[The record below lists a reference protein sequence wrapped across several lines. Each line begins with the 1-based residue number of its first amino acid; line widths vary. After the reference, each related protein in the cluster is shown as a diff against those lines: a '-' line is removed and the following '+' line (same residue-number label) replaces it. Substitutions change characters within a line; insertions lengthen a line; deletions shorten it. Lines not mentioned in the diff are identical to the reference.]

1 MMRGVAA
8 SILTLCLRALA
19 QEPVCAIGGTV
30 VDGATNKPVAR
41 ARVIA
46 EVQGSYSF
54 VTLTDAGGN
63 FCFEHLTPAA
73 YHVLVQKPGYTE
85 TRNAGTLAVEEGAA
99 IKPLAIRLTPYAGL
113 AGVVLDEDGS
123 ALAGVEVTVWQRV
136 RHNNPGMPDSVESV
150 ETDGL
155 GAFRFSELDPGT
167 YYLSAKRPDDL
178 EVIAVSPFRDSNGQV
193 QREKE
198 VETFYSGSFTYAG
211 ATPVQVEAGRQVGNL
226 VLTLKKTRLR
236 SITGKVAN
244 PPRAGLLELERETE
258 TGSSFLRAVTVG
270 EDGSFSRT
278 GLIPARYTLSL
289 RDGPR
294 LLASKE
300 VDLTSGDAIGIT
312 LDPVETVDVTVTFRT
327 EGKGPA
333 YRPGWDSLLAAVD
346 GPEGL
351 SGRTDDDGTYRF
363 VGVPRGIYRVSLD
376 TLAQKLYVKRMTYG
390 GEVLADKTLDLRNGR
405 QGTLEV
411 TLSPNVA
418 ALEGRVEGDGRTAVT
433 VILVEGTT
441 LAGIAETDQK
451 GRFRMETLAPGK
463 YRLFAIAGFDED
475 EWGSPDLAK
484 ALAGKSVELELQE
497 SEKNQVNAPV
507 ISEEEWDAAV
517 AKSGG

>member
-1 MMRGVAA
+1 MRGAAA
-8 SILTLCLRALA
+8 SIAILCLRALA
-19 QEPVCAIGGTV
+19 QEPACAIGGTV

-63 FCFEHLTPAA
+63 FCFEHLTPAT

-123 ALAGVEVTVWQRV
+123 ALAGVEVTVWERV
-136 RHNNPGMPDSVESV
+136 RDRKGGSPDSVESV

-178 EVIAVSPFRDSNGQV
+178 EVIAVSPFLDSTGQAP
-193 QREKE
+193 REKE
-198 VETFYSGSFTYAG
+198 VETFYSGSFTFAS
-211 ATPVQVEAGRQVGNL
+211 ATPVEVKAGQQVGNL

-244 PPRAGLLELERETE
+244 PPRAGFLDLERETE
-258 TGSSFLRAVTVG
+258 TESSFFRAVVIG
-270 EDGSFSRT
+270 EDGSFSRM
-278 GLIPARYTLSL
+278 GLLPARYTLSL

-333 YRPGWDSLLAAVD
+333 YRPGADFLIAADRLDV
-346 GPEGL
+346 PVQTEA
-351 SGRTDDDGTYRF
+351 DGTCRF
-363 VGVPRGIYRVSLD
+363 VDVPRGIYSVSLS
-376 TLAQKLYVKRMTYG
+376 TLAQKLYVKRMVYG
-390 GEVLADKTLDLRNGR
+390 GEVLEDRKLDLRNGAS
-405 QGTLEV
+405 GTLEV

-418 ALEGRVEGDGRTAVT
+418 EVEGRVDGDGSAAIT
-433 VILVEGTT
+433 VILVKGTSIT
-441 LAGIAETDQK
+441 GLAETDQK

-484 ALAGKSVELELQE
+484 ALAGKSLELELQE
-497 SEKNQVNAPV
+497 SEKKQVNAPV